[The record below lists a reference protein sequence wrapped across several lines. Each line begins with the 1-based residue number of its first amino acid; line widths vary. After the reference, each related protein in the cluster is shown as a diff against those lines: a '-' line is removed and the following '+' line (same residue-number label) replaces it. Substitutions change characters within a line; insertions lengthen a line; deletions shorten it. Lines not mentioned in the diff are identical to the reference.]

1 MGCVIDPA
9 AARRGA
15 PMDKNEIAIPRKIK
29 DRLYPVVLDLFS
41 REDFHQVNLR
51 DIASN
56 SGISTGTIYK
66 YFASKEALLFSILDE
81 KIAEIGRLIGEGI
94 TGIENSKEIFR
105 KIFWVT
111 MDFYDRNPGVAI
123 TAFITVPMRSWMK
136 ERSYRRDRE
145 TGPLRAVLARARE
158 RGDFDASIDDRH
170 VADLYF
176 MFCHRHIHSWYYH
189 GMKWRLADTISD
201 FFELFW
207 KIMAPQQRRPPVHE
221 KPRPR

>member
-1 MGCVIDPA
+1 ME
-9 AARRGA
+9 
-15 PMDKNEIAIPRKIK
+15 KNDIVTPRKIK

-51 DIASN
+51 DIAAN

-66 YFASKEALLFSILDE
+66 YFPSKEALLFSILDE
-81 KIAEIGRLIGEGI
+81 NIAAIGTLIREHI
-94 TGIENSKEIFR
+94 AGIESGRELFR

-145 TGPLRAVLARARE
+145 TDPIRSVLVRARE
-158 RGDFDASIDDRH
+158 RGDFDISIDDRH
-170 VADLYF
+170 ISDLYY

-201 FFELFW
+201 FYDLFW
-207 KIMAPQQRRPPVHE
+207 KIMAPPPPVGG
-221 KPRPR
+221 PR